1 MNNPFKLISLFL
13 ALTILIIPLN
23 GIIFADEDYEN
34 EEETTPQKN
43 TEDSIWVCPMCG
55 EFISFIETICPSC
68 GYERQEQ
75 KPEEG
80 KIGDLRWLCPEC
92 GEYVKLDEDYCPY
105 CEEEKPQTDS
115 NQFQLF
121 YEVKKHPTM
130 RNAGKWMTIIG
141 ICNIGGSFALIS
153 LPEKADEGI
162 PVVLI
167 VGIPLLL
174 SGLVL
179 AGIGIPLLIIGRG
192 SDKIPINPATY
203 DKLGYNSLDN
213 YRLLDDRP
221 MLQEEF
227 QLVGMSVTF

>member
-75 KPEEG
+75 KPKEG

-92 GEYVKLDEDYCPY
+92 GEYVKLDEDCCPY

-141 ICNIGGSFALIS
+141 VCSTGGSIALIPLS
-153 LPEKADEGI
+153 EKEGEI
-162 PVVLI
+162 NPVPFV
-167 VGIPLLL
+167 VGTALFL